1 MKKRIAILAHNI
13 RAIDNPNG
21 YRLQQYFPFFEQQG
35 FDVVHITTGAP
46 VPALVRAL
54 RTCDVVYVQR
64 LLPGPVRRYLLKVFA
79 KKIVFDLDDAIMY
92 GTRKESTTR
101 RRRFAAMV
109 QLADAVL
116 CGNSFLMEEA
126 RRYKT
131 AGVHYVPT
139 VVDATDYPVK
149 NGAGA
154 GTCVVGWIGSAS
166 TLRYL
171 ADIAGLFTS
180 GAVQAPL
187 KVVADKPPDMPNGS
201 VIFEKWSGGREK
213 ELLLSFDIGLM
224 PVRDDIWS
232 RGKCGLKLIQYG
244 ASGLPSVSHPI
255 GVSSDI
261 IEDGENG
268 FLRPD
273 TEGWREAIERLI
285 SDAELR
291 RRMGKKARAVVEE
304 RYSLQTWGPRVADLM
319 DSL

>member
-1 MKKRIAILAHNI
+1 MKKRIAILAHSI

-21 YRLQQYFPFFEQQG
+21 YRLQQYFPFFEQRG

-54 RTCDVVYVQR
+54 RSCDIVYVQR
-64 LLPGPVRRYLLKVFA
+64 LLPGPVRRYLLKAFA
-79 KKIVFDLDDAIMY
+79 RKIVFDLDDAIMY

-101 RRRFAAMV
+101 RRRFASMV
-109 QLADAVL
+109 QLADAVF
-116 CGNSFLMEEA
+116 CGNGFLMEEA
-126 RRYKT
+126 RQYKT

-139 VVDATDYPVK
+139 VVDVTGYPVK
-149 NGAGA
+149 NGPGA
-154 GTCVVGWIGSAS
+154 GPCVVGWIGSAS

-171 ADIAGLFTS
+171 ADIAGLFVS
-180 GAVQAPL
+180 GALQNPF

-201 VIFEKWSGGREK
+201 VIFEKWSGEREK

-224 PVRDDIWS
+224 PVRDDVWS

-255 GVSSDI
+255 GVSNDI

-268 FLRPD
+268 FLRQD
-273 TEGWREAIERLI
+273 ADGWREAIERLTF
-285 SDAELR
+285 DAELR
-291 RRMGKKARAVVEE
+291 KRMGRKARAVVEE
-304 RYSLQTWGPRVADLM
+304 RYSLQTWGPRVAGLV

>member
-21 YRLQQYFPFFEQQG
+21 YRLQQYFPFFEQRG
-35 FDVVHITTGAP
+35 FDVVHITTGVP
-46 VPALVRAL
+46 VPALVRTL
-54 RTCDVVYVQR
+54 RTCDIVYVQR
-64 LLPGPVRRYLLKVFA
+64 LLPGPVKRYLLKTFA

-109 QLADAVL
+109 RLADAVF
-116 CGNSFLMEEA
+116 CGNRFLMEEA
-126 RRYKT
+126 GRYRT
-131 AGVHYVPT
+131 TGIHYVPT
-139 VVDATDYPVK
+139 VVDTAGYPVK
-149 NGAGA
+149 DDTGAGP
-154 GTCVVGWIGSAS
+154 CVVGWIGSAS

-171 ADIAGLFTS
+171 ADVAALFTS
-180 GAVQAPL
+180 GALRAPL
-187 KVVADKPPDMPNGS
+187 KVVADKPPDMPDGS
-201 VIFEKWSGGREK
+201 VIFERWSGEREK

-255 GVSSDI
+255 GVSGDI

-268 FLRPD
+268 FLRRD
-273 TEGWREAIERLI
+273 AEGWREAIERLI
-285 SDAELR
+285 ADAALR

-304 RYSLQTWGPRVADLM
+304 RYSLAAWGPRVADLV
-319 DSL
+319 DGL